1 MIDEKNRKLTNF
13 DFVAIENAIDA
24 LRYSFTFDFAKNEI
38 HKKYHRD
45 IFFNLVNSQ
54 LNYDDTT
61 EAANMLNLKED
72 AYFELYHFILFQKIK
87 SNRYN
92 ILIIFSSILF

>member
-1 MIDEKNRKLTNF
+1 MKKIKVTNF

-61 EAANMLNLKED
+61 EAAKMLNLKEMRLII
-72 AYFELYHFILFQKIK
+72 ELYHFILFQKIK
-87 SNRYN
+87 RK
-92 ILIIFSSILF
+92 SILWNN